1 MTTRANE
8 WLPVEALV
16 DPRLKARLDE
26 AVLRWGERWLGA
38 AGMFEIAGFGHR
50 KPITKLPTT
59 PIDWRATETGIS
71 CVWTEQLALKFGL
84 VIVDSKDR
92 NRLRSKSDKT
102 LLAGLAWEALLD
114 LTDLFAKSLRLETG
128 SHQFSADYERQIG
141 WRVNSITKLLPELEF
156 KVPASALVPAR
167 KALIGSNTAVY
178 AAEDRLSDLCANTS
192 LPIQAVLG
200 AANMSWSECRDLE
213 AGDVVILD
221 QLLEMPFPLTA
232 LKSGSEVC
240 KVSLSQDE
248 SRLRL
253 AVVEPEA

>member
-1 MTTRANE
+1 MTTKANE
-8 WLPVEALV
+8 WLPVEALI

-26 AVLRWGERWLGA
+26 AVLRWGERWLGV
-38 AGMFEIAGFGHR
+38 AGTFEIADFGHR
-50 KPITKLPTT
+50 KPTAKLPATT
-59 PIDWRATETGIS
+59 VDWRNTETGIS